1 MSQSVTNK
9 KLGQRQ
15 QHRPYKN
22 FRFLIAITIVCFF
35 ALKVNHFADI
45 CRVDFHKPF
54 SFHVIYSRI
63 F

>member
-1 MSQSVTNK
+1 MSQSITNK

-35 ALKVNHFADI
+35 VVDVNG
-45 CRVDFHKPF
+45 K
-54 SFHVIYSRI
+54 IYRP
-63 F
+63 

>member
-1 MSQSVTNK
+1 MSRSITNK

-35 ALKVNHFADI
+35 VVDVNG
-45 CRVDFHKPF
+45 K
-54 SFHVIYSRI
+54 IYRP
-63 F
+63 